1 MEGAAIFGL
10 SIPCSFHYPSD
21 HPPPLRSFPGRLYLK
36 LCQFPFHT
44 ATSNCVAVVHIG
56 ISVCKE
62 KNHNLPICKLG
73 AQKMFAEPK
82 SPSDKQPCLFCLP
95 ACHCS
100 AGLGVHSR
108 LIWAGWLPGGE
119 SRNSSRMR
127 HSPGIFSQT
136 NFCLS
141 TSVGSQGPFGAET
154 STSQDHRR
162 TMIVMLKDR
171 FLWCTNISTLLTY
184 KVNLEGKRH

>member
-44 ATSNCVAVVHIG
+44 AMSNCVAVVHIS

-62 KNHNLPICKLG
+62 KDHNLPICKQLVLRRCLQNQR
-73 AQKMFAEPK
+73 AQAINNLAY
-82 SPSDKQPCLFCLP
+82 SACLP
-95 ACHCS
+95 LLCRAWCS
-100 AGLGVHSR
+100 FQANL
-108 LIWAGWLPGGE
+108 GWLAPGRRKQEFLQNAAFTGYL
-119 SRNSSRMR
+119 
-127 HSPGIFSQT
+127 FA

-141 TSVGSQGPFGAET
+141 TSVGGQGPFGAET

-162 TMIVMLKDR
+162 TTIVMLKDR

-184 KVNLEGKRH
+184 KVNSEGKRH